1 MTNVITIKGL
11 RPISK
16 KRSYRRG
23 KSGGFYL
30 SKSYKNWEEQA
41 LWQLKNYKEKHTGKV
56 HISFQFEM
64 KGKLDT
70 DLDNMVTSVLDVLQA
85 GEIIDDDKNVVSL
98 EAVKYRVY
106 EDWVTKIRIE
116 ELEGG
121 EEE

>member
-1 MTNVITIKGL
+1 MSNVITITG

-16 KRSYRRG
+16 KRSYRPR

-30 SKSYKNWEEQA
+30 SKSYKNWENQA

-56 HISFQFEM
+56 HISYEFQM

-70 DLDNMVTSVLDVLQA
+70 DMDNMRA
-85 GEIIDDDKNVVSL
+85 GVNDILEKAGIIDDDKNIVSDKG
-98 EAVKYRVY
+98 VKYHGF
-106 EDWVTKIRIE
+106 EDWATKIRIE

-121 EEE
+121 EE